1 MKKIL
6 ISIVMVVMAAVS
18 IMAQSLTTDTLAG
31 FNLSYGVPWYVQEKD
46 GNKLTESQSMISA
59 GIFFDA
65 TIIRLSADYS
75 RSFGDYKING
85 ESTVFG
91 KDEITTD
98 KYVKSSLDLTAIG
111 KFPIDLGPVKLWGG
125 GGVMYSLNLTEEYD
139 GDDISD
145 DSSLNDFFLVAAAG
159 VDVTL
164 NEAVY
169 LCPALTLGYNLTPNP
184 WDYKA
189 SGVDYSGY
197 MWKLSMGVAM
207 KI

>member
-6 ISIVMVVMAAVS
+6 ISIVMVVMAATS
-18 IMAQSLTTDTLAG
+18 ILAQSMITDTLAG
-31 FNLSYGVPWYVQEKD
+31 INLSYGAPWYIQEKGD
-46 GNKLTESQSMISA
+46 NKLIESQSMISA
-59 GIFFDA
+59 GVFFDA

-75 RSFGDYKING
+75 RSFGDYKIEG
-85 ESTVFG
+85 ESAVFG
-91 KDEITTD
+91 QDEITTD

-111 KFPIDLGPVKLWGG
+111 KFPIDLGAVKLWGG
-125 GGVMYSLNLTEEYD
+125 GGIMYSYNLTEEYD
-139 GDDISD
+139 GNDISD

-184 WDYKA
+184 LDSKA

-197 MWKLSMGVAM
+197 MWKISIGVAM